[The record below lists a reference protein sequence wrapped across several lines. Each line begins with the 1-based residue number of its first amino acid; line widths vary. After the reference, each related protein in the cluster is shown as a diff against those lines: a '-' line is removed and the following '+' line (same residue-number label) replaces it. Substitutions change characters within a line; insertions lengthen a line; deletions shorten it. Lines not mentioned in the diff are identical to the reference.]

1 MINITINNKPI
12 YIMALPDYMLQTFNS
27 KGKSINDF
35 IDNINQLTI
44 HQEEDI
50 VNNVLDYL
58 LNTLGLSKY
67 DVLDIYNANV
77 VLVNYMGKPFLRC
90 LSDRYK
96 QGISNDEINNSYSA
110 LINLYNQELDKDFGF
125 NMSNNN
131 YTDKLP
137 FEIIHGGKS
146 IFIILK
152 NGFTNYKL
160 FNVNLL
166 QFRFFIIN
174 MLMNS
179 LYNSFTQEEILNSD
193 LFLSLNSSS
202 YLTRVV

>member
-1 MINITINNKPI
+1 MINITINNKPV
-12 YIMALPDYMLQTFNS
+12 YIMALPDYMLKTFSS

-35 IDNINQLTI
+35 IDNINQLTL

-67 DVLDIYNANV
+67 DVLDIYNSNV
-77 VLVNYMGKPFLRC
+77 LLVNYMGKPFLKY

-96 QGISNDEINNSYSA
+96 QNISNDEIANSYSA
-110 LINLYNQELDKDFGF
+110 LINLYNQKLDKYLDF

-146 IFIILK
+146 IFVILK
-152 NGFTNYKL
+152 NGFTNYQLLNVKL
-160 FNVNLL
+160 LN
-166 QFRFFIIN
+166 FRFIILN
-174 MLMNS
+174 TLMNS
-179 LYNSFTQEEILNSD
+179 LYNSFTQEEILDSE

-202 YLTRVV
+202 YIARVI